1 VSDRPLEPDWT
12 PPQPDE
18 TRLLGRYRGLQV
30 ASIALVVAGIIGIW
44 LGFNLGANP
53 LNPDAPP
60 VSADRALLI
69 LAAFGG
75 GAIAILVGLIMNA
88 VRAVIVRAALPPSRY
103 RGPSIMVLLVLAT
116 IVSVIIS
123 TVAVTDLLAFER
135 GEAVSVGG
143 ALLIL
148 TVTQMGLVAIAIG
161 FVAIPRALIGVRL
174 LPPRAPF
181 RSVLLGLGLAV
192 PAWIGATLLGYILI
206 RLLEL
211 LGRDPQA
218 GVVEQAIARLDPTV
232 LILAVVLVAPVA
244 EELFFRG
251 VVLNAWLREYG
262 VRAGV
267 FGSAALFAVIHADI
281 SSWNA
286 LIGSV
291 ANVVPIF
298 GLGIVLALVY
308 RQTQS
313 LVAPMA
319 LHAGFNAI
327 SLTVALVARLNGV
340 EVPV

>member
-1 VSDRPLEPDWT
+1 
-12 PPQPDE
+12 
-18 TRLLGRYRGLQV
+18 
-30 ASIALVVAGIIGIW
+30 
-44 LGFNLGANP
+44 
-53 LNPDAPP
+53 
-60 VSADRALLI
+60 
-69 LAAFGG
+69 
-75 GAIAILVGLIMNA
+75 
-88 VRAVIVRAALPPSRY
+88 
-103 RGPSIMVLLVLAT
+103 MVLLVLAT
-116 IVSVIIS
+116 IVSVIVS
-123 TVAVTDLLAFER
+123 TVAVGDLLAFQR

-161 FVAIPRALIGVRL
+161 FVAIPRALVGVRL
-174 LPPRAPF
+174 LPPRGAV
-181 RSVLLGLGLAV
+181 RSVLFGIGLAV

-262 VRAGV
+262 ARAGV
-267 FGSAALFAVIHADI
+267 LGSAALFAVIHADI

-298 GLGIVLALVY
+298 GLGVALALVY
-308 RQTQS
+308 RQTRS

-340 EVPV
+340 DVPV